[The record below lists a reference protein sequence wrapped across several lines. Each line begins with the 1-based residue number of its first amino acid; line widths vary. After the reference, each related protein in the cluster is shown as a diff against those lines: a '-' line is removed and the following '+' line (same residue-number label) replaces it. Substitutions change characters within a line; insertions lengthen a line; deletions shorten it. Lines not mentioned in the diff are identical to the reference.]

1 MLPSLPMAL
10 PARVIVVAL
19 LSVSLNS
26 LEPASEKALTTP
38 SRAASPAPVRL
49 SFTAPV
55 ANHCLSITPEAS
67 TPTRRK
73 PLRLLVT
80 PDCRVVVLGLPKI
93 SRLVAT
99 TSALIGALLAPVRPL
114 AEAPKV
120 NVSPSPEA
128 RYTRP
133 VKVATPLV
141 KLAVR
146 APLLPACS
154 RLPAPE
160 APSVTVPVAVAS
172 TLPNA
177 STA

>member
-10 PARVIVVAL
+10 LSRVIVVAL
-19 LSVSLNS
+19 LSVSPRALP
-26 LEPASEKALTTP
+26 LASANALTTP
-38 SRAASPAPVRL
+38 PRGTLPAPVRL
-49 SFTAPV
+49 SWTVPP

-73 PLRLLVT
+73 PLRLPAT
-80 PDCRVVVLGLPKI
+80 PDCRVVMLGVPWI

-99 TSALIGALLAPVRPL
+99 TSALIGSLVAPVRPL
-114 AEAPKV
+114 AEAFKV
-120 NVSPSPEA
+120 NESPSPEA

-133 VKVATPLV
+133 VKVATPLM

-146 APLLPACS
+146 TPVLPAWS
-154 RLPAPE
+154 RLPAP
-160 APSVTVPVAVAS
+160 ATSSVTSPVAVLS
-172 TLPNA
+172 TLPLA